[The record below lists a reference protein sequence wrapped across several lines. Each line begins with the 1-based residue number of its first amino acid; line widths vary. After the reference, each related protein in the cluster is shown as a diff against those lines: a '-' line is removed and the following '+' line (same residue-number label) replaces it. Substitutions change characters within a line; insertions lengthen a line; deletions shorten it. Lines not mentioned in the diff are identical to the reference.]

1 MSVHEPLLLRVPP
14 VLTFRDVRYTT
25 EGGREVLRGISGHV
39 RGGQLLA
46 VLGPSG
52 AGKSTLLDILAQRPK
67 SGKSRGDVRLN
78 GRPIEQGS
86 FRRSSA
92 YVQQEDLLQSYL
104 TVRESIYYAAQLRTP
119 PHLTKQQL
127 QSRTEAIMTLLRID
141 GVQDAVIGS
150 EVVRGISGGEKK
162 RCAIAVELVA
172 TPSLLFLDEPTTGL
186 DTFTA
191 LHLLTILK
199 DLASEGVAIIFS
211 IHQPRSGI
219 FGLFDQV
226 LLLNSEGE
234 EAYFGP
240 ATKALPFLASIGI
253 EPSEPD
259 NPADFLLDAV
269 SAIPPEVQE
278 GGDWLERYKIST
290 APANGAVIAE
300 AFRTSRIGDVERDID
315 DILAVYGA
323 DDDDEMLPLPK
334 TSPYFR
340 GLFTQIR
347 VVATRA
353 VLNKMRD
360 PIATFAAV
368 IAAIFFALLIGS
380 VYFKLGL
387 SESSVRNRMGLLF
400 YVVMNTTFSSLGSL
414 SLLMVER
421 AIFVREHRNGMYRPS
436 AYLVGKIVQDVPISV
451 LTNLIF
457 NAIVYFMVGLQL
469 RADKFFIFYFICT
482 LVMLNSYTLCLL
494 ISNVSKNIQVANIVA
509 PLVFVLYLLPSGG
522 VLMDVDSLP
531 LAWRWIKYISFVRYG
546 LAALVVNEFDG
557 LVINCP
563 PNTTTCIPNGA
574 MYAELQGFYK
584 DDMWR
589 YIGCIAGGVG
599 VYLLLAYI
607 ALVLLRTGEG
617 K

>member
-1 MSVHEPLLLRVPP
+1 MSVQEPLLLRVPS
-14 VLTFRDVRYTT
+14 VLTFRRVTYTID
-25 EGGREVLRGISGHV
+25 GGREVLRGVSGHV
-39 RGGQLLA
+39 RGGELLA

-67 SGKSRGDVRLN
+67 SGKCGGDIRLN

-86 FRRSSA
+86 FRRISA

-104 TVRESIYYAAQLRTP
+104 TVRESIFYAAQLRTP
-119 PHLTKQQL
+119 PHLTKEQL
-127 QSRTEAIMTLLRID
+127 NARTQNIMSLLRID
-141 GVQDAVIGS
+141 GVQDTLIGS
-150 EVVRGISGGEKK
+150 EVMRGISGGEKK
-162 RCAIAVELVA
+162 RCAIAIELVA
-172 TPSLLFLDEPTTGL
+172 APSLLFLDEPTTGL

-199 DLASEGVAIIFS
+199 DLAAQGVAVVFS

-219 FGLFDQV
+219 FRLFDQV
-226 LLLNSEGE
+226 LLLNSDGE

-240 ATKALPFLASIGI
+240 ATEALPFLASIGI
-253 EPSEPD
+253 TPSEPD
-259 NPADFLLDAV
+259 NPADFLLDTV
-269 SAIPPEVQE
+269 SAIPPDVQE
-278 GGDWLERYKIST
+278 RTDWLQRYKIS
-290 APANGAVIAE
+290 AASANGTVIAE
-300 AFRTSRIGDVERDID
+300 AFRTTIMNNVERDID
-315 DILAVYGA
+315 DIVTTYDIDGAMQPLA
-323 DDDDEMLPLPK
+323 K

-340 GLFTQIR
+340 GMFTQIR

-353 VLNKMRD
+353 VLNKIRD

-368 IAAIFFALLIGS
+368 IAAIFFAVLIGS
-380 VYFKLGL
+380 VYFKVGL

-414 SLLMVER
+414 GLLMLER
-421 AIFVREHRNGMYRPS
+421 AIFVREHRNGMYRAF

-457 NAIVYFMVGLQL
+457 NAIVYFMVGLQS

-482 LVMLNSYTLCLL
+482 LVMLNSYALCLF
-494 ISNVSKNIQVANIVA
+494 ISNISKNIQVANIVA

-531 LAWRWIKYISFVRYG
+531 IAWRWIKYISFVRYG

-563 PNTTTCIPNGA
+563 PNTTTCISDGN
-574 MYAELQGFYK
+574 MYAELQGFNKNDLWCYV
-584 DDMWR
+584 
-589 YIGCIAGGVG
+589 GAIAGGVG
-599 VYLLLAYI
+599 IYLLLAYI
-607 ALVLLRTGEG
+607 ALLFLRTGEG